1 MANLRSSKTR
11 VRRNKKRELVNKNRL
26 SSVRTAVKQTRSAI
40 AAGDKEAAQKALKK
54 AEGSLARAASK
65 RTIKKRTAA
74 RQTSRLAAA
83 VKALAKK

>member
-11 VRRNKKRELVNKNRL
+11 VRRNKKREQINKSRL
-26 SSVRTAVKQTRSAI
+26 NSVRTAVKQTRSAI
-40 AAGDKEAAQKALKK
+40 AAGDKEAAQKAFKK

-65 RTIKKRTAA
+65 RTIKKHTAA

-83 VKALAKK
+83 VKKLFKK

>member
-11 VRRNKKRELVNKNRL
+11 VVRNKKREQINKSRL

-40 AAGDKEAAQKALKK
+40 AAGDKEGAQKAFKK

-83 VKALAKK
+83 VKALFK